1 MPSKLATPLAT
12 PLSRPLAEGLNP
24 RGGGVSVRVSE
35 SRISLFESAMPSD
48 VVFLSSLIATL
59 ACSKAAGVI
68 RFFFIPDSLSFWAGF

>member
-24 RGGGVSVRVSE
+24 RGGGVSASE
-35 SRISLFESAMPSD
+35 SRTSLFESAMPSD
-48 VVFLSSLIATL
+48 VVFLSSLIVTL

-68 RFFFIPDSLSFWAGF
+68 RFFFILDSFSFWASF